1 VTAGSDRTYT
11 PEQKEGVREI
21 LIARLTNFLQVPDQ
35 VIDPVRPLAEYGID
49 STDLLMLIFD
59 IEEHFG
65 CKFPPSTFFD
75 IETVDDLAD
84 RIAASLTKQ
93 GLLVANVPLGLA

>member
-21 LIARLTNFLQVPDQ
+21 LIARLTDFLQVPDR
-35 VIDPVRPLAEYGID
+35 IDPVRPLAEYGID
-49 STDLLMLIFD
+49 STDLLMLVFD

-65 CKFPPSTFFD
+65 CRFPPSTFFD

-84 RIAASLTKQ
+84 RIAAALTKQ
-93 GLLVANVPLGLA
+93 GMHVAKVPRGLAR